1 MTHRPRVGLKTS
13 DEGRDV
19 TERDEFSVAVFYPD
33 GTHSYIS
40 RWVSSREAVTTAM
53 ILAKRAG
60 STFDRVIITDGGD
73 DTVFCCEHGKGITW
87 PEHRL

>member
-1 MTHRPRVGLKTS
+1 MMGETQRERARRVLS
-13 DEGRDV
+13 GRV
-19 TERDEFSVAVFYPD
+19 PLRRHPQL
-33 GTHSYIS
+33 H
-40 RWVSSREAVTTAM
+40 EAEALTTAM